1 MRARGFE
8 AARER
13 RRSEV
18 DMGRLDAEI
27 ILDPHLDIDPHRRR
41 AKIDR
46 RDEGN
51 WTHEPRLAIQSVSLV
66 PT

>member
-18 DMGRLDAEI
+18 DMGRLDAAI

-46 RDEGN
+46 RDEGK
-51 WTHEPRLAIQSVSLV
+51 WTQQPMLAIQSDSYV